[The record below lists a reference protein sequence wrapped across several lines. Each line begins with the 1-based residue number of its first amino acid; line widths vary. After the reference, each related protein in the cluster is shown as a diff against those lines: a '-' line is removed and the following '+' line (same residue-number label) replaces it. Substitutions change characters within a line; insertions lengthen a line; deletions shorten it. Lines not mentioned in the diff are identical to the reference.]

1 MLPSA
6 SFTSSRCVGISLHL
20 SCAVAPGALT
30 LPCASCAFP
39 QDKEVQEHFGK
50 APNERGVPMES
61 PIKSLLGLLRL
72 SHDLLVRLTVLR
84 CVEG

>member
-6 SFTSSRCVGISLHL
+6 SFTSSRCVGTSLHL
-20 SCAVAPGALT
+20 SCAVASGALT
-30 LPCASCAFP
+30 LPCASIAFP